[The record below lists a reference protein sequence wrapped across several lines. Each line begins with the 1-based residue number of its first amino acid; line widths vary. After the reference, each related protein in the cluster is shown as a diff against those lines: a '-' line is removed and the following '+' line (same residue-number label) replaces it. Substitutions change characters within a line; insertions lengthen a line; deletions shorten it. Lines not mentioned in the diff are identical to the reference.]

1 MKLHRDIGVTQKT
14 AWFMLHRI
22 REAWASEAET
32 FNGPVEA
39 DETCVG
45 GLRRN
50 MSNAKRKELSGRGAV
65 GKTAV
70 AGIKDRATNKV
81 RAKMVERTDSETL
94 QGFIADSV
102 KPGAALYT
110 DDASA
115 YRGCVDFEHESVRHS
130 VAEYVRGMAHT
141 HGIESFWSMLKRAR
155 KGTFHKLS
163 AKHLRRYVNE
173 FAGRRGIRNADTIDQ
188 MESVVAGW
196 VGRRL
201 LFSDLVR

>member
-115 YRGCVDFEHESVRHS
+115 YRGCMDFEPESVKHS

-141 HGIESFWSMLKRAR
+141 NGIESFGSMLKRR
-155 KGTFHKLS
+155 TK
-163 AKHLRRYVNE
+163 
-173 FAGRRGIRNADTIDQ
+173 
-188 MESVVAGW
+188 
-196 VGRRL
+196 
-201 LFSDLVR
+201 VRSTS